1 MKVDILSFQF
11 FILKKVRHEELII
24 WRIDF
29 CSGLFMKSC
38 KQEAKERREDVHP
51 ELIATN
57 KKYQIQI
64 LFSENF
70 KPRNFSGKSKNEHV
84 FWCS

>member
-1 MKVDILSFQF
+1 MK
-11 FILKKVRHEELII
+11 KLIVL
-24 WRIDF
+24 RIDF
-29 CSGLFMKSC
+29 CSELFMKSC
-38 KQEAKERREDVHP
+38 KQEEKERREDVHP
-51 ELIATN
+51 ELNATN

-70 KPRNFSGKSKNEHV
+70 KPRNFSGKSKIEPN